1 MLIDCNDCA
10 LQHTEACHD
19 CVVTFILAESDA
31 VEVDAEETSA
41 LGHLAEAGLVPP
53 LRLVPVDRRAG

>member
-10 LQHTEACHD
+10 LQHTDACHD

-41 LGHLAEAGLVPP
+41 LGHLAEVGLVPP
-53 LRLVPVDRRAG
+53 LRLVPIDRRAG